1 MPRFFVPSTGFDGDS
16 VTILGDD
23 AFHMAR
29 SLRMAVGDEVT
40 VCDMHG
46 KEHLCRLDSL
56 RDDICRLTVLS
67 SKDSDA
73 EPPVEVT
80 LYMGYPKGDKLELV
94 IQKAV
99 ELGVC
104 SVVPFLSERCIKQP
118 RAEREEKQN
127 ARQCRI
133 AEEAA
138 KQCGRGRIPEV
149 GKTIPFASVL
159 ASVKD
164 FDVVLFCY
172 EGDGTESLRRVLSAN
187 KDAKRMAVII
197 GAEGGFSL
205 AEAEAAKNAGCA
217 LVGLG
222 KRILRCETAPL
233 CVLSDISYEFEL

>member
-80 LYMGYPKGDKLELV
+80 LYMGYPKSDKLELV

-104 SVVPFLSERCIKQP
+104 SIVPFLSERCIKQP

-138 KQCGRGRIPEV
+138 KQCGRGW
-149 GKTIPFASVL
+149 KNDPFCLGACL
-159 ASVKD
+159 G
-164 FDVVLFCY
+164 
-172 EGDGTESLRRVLSAN
+172 EG
-187 KDAKRMAVII
+187 
-197 GAEGGFSL
+197 F
-205 AEAEAAKNAGCA
+205 
-217 LVGLG
+217 
-222 KRILRCETAPL
+222 
-233 CVLSDISYEFEL
+233 

>member
-1 MPRFFVPSTGFDGDS
+1 MPRFFVPSTGFDADR
-16 VTILGDD
+16 VTITGDD

-29 SLRMAVGDEVT
+29 SLRMAVGDTVT

-46 KEHLCRLDSL
+46 REHLCRLDSL
-56 RDDICRLTVLS
+56 RDEICHLTVLS
-67 SKDSDA
+67 TKESET
-73 EPPVEVT
+73 EPPVDIT

-99 ELGVC
+99 ELGALEI
-104 SVVPFLSERCIKQP
+104 VPFLSERCVVKP

-138 KQCGRGRIPEV
+138 KQCGRGRIPTV
-149 GKTIPFASVL
+149 GMPISFSAML
-159 ASVKD
+159 AAAAKYD
-164 FDVVLFCY
+164 AVLFCY
-172 EGDGTESLRRVLSAN
+172 EGDGTRSLKAVLSEHR
-187 KDAKRMAVII
+187 DAKNIAVII
-197 GAEGGFSL
+197 GSEGGFSL
-205 AEAEAAKNAGCA
+205 AEAEAAQKAGCH

-233 CVLSDISYEFEL
+233 CVLSAISYEFEL

>member
-1 MPRFFVPSTGFDGDS
+1 MPRFFVPSTGFDADR
-16 VTILGDD
+16 VTITGDD
-23 AFHMAR
+23 AFHLAR
-29 SLRMAVGDEVT
+29 SLRMAVGDTVT

-56 RDDICRLTVLS
+56 HDDICHLTVLS
-67 SKDSDA
+67 TKQSES
-73 EPPVEVT
+73 EPPVDIT

-99 ELGVC
+99 ELGALEI
-104 SVVPFLSERCIKQP
+104 VPFLSERCVVKP

-138 KQCGRGRIPEV
+138 KQCGRGRIPTV
-149 GKTIPFASVL
+149 GMPISFSSMLSAVEKYDA
-159 ASVKD
+159 
-164 FDVVLFCY
+164 VLFCY
-172 EGDGTESLRRVLSAN
+172 EGDGTRSLKAVLSEHRDV
-187 KDAKRMAVII
+187 KKIAVII
-197 GAEGGFSL
+197 GSEGGFSL
-205 AEAEAAKNAGCA
+205 AEAEAAQKAGCH

-233 CVLSDISYEFEL
+233 CVLSAISYEFEL

>member
-1 MPRFFVPSTGFDGDS
+1 MPRFFVPSTGFDGDR
-16 VTILGDD
+16 VTVTGDD

-29 SLRMAVGDEVT
+29 SLRMAVGDTVT

-56 RDDICRLTVLS
+56 RDDVCHMTVVS
-67 SKDSDA
+67 TKYSET
-73 EPPVEVT
+73 EPPVDIT

-99 ELGVC
+99 ELGAL
-104 SVVPFLSERCIKQP
+104 SIVPFFSERCVIKP

-138 KQCGRGRIPEV
+138 KQCGRGRVPTV
-149 GKTIPFASVL
+149 GLPIPFSAVLSSVSQYD
-159 ASVKD
+159 A
-164 FDVVLFCY
+164 VLFCY
-172 EGDGTESLRRVLSAN
+172 EGDGTRTLKTVLSEN
-187 KDAKRMAVII
+187 KDAKRLAVII
-197 GAEGGFSL
+197 GSEGGFSL
-205 AEAEAAKNAGCA
+205 AEAKAAEEAGCQ

-222 KRILRCETAPL
+222 KRILRCETAPM
-233 CVLSDISYEFEL
+233 CVLSAISYEFEL

>member
-1 MPRFFVPSTGFDGDS
+1 MPRFFVPSSGFDGDS
-16 VTILGDD
+16 VTVLGDD

-29 SLRMAVGDEVT
+29 SLRMAVGDTVT

-46 KEHLCRLDSL
+46 REHLCRLDSL
-56 RDDICRLTVLS
+56 RDDVCHMTVLS
-67 SKDSDA
+67 SKESDT

-94 IQKAV
+94 IQKSV

-104 SVVPFLSERCIKQP
+104 SIVPFFSERCVKQP
-118 RAEREEKQN
+118 RVDREEKQN

-138 KQCGRGRIPEV
+138 KQCGRGRIPKVGLPISFSEV
-149 GKTIPFASVL
+149 LGAVASYD
-159 ASVKD
+159 AM
-164 FDVVLFCY
+164 LFCY
-172 EGDGTESLRRVLSAN
+172 EGDGTHSLKEVLQRYKS
-187 KDAKRMAVII
+187 AKRIAVIV

-205 AEAEAAKNAGCA
+205 AEAEAAVAAGCEA
-217 LVGLG
+217 VGLG
-222 KRILRCETAPL
+222 RRILRCETAPL

>member
-1 MPRFFVPSTGFDGDS
+1 MPRFFVPSTGFDADS
-16 VTILGDD
+16 VTIVGDD

-29 SLRMAVGDEVT
+29 SLRMAVGDTVT

-46 KEHLCRLDSL
+46 QEHLCRLDSL

-67 SKDSDA
+67 SKASET
-73 EPPVEVT
+73 EPPVDVT

-99 ELGVC
+99 ELGALF
-104 SVVPFLSERCIKQP
+104 VVPFFSERCVVKP

-138 KQCGRGRIPEV
+138 KQCGRGRVPTV
-149 GKTIPFASVL
+149 GMPIPFSSVL

-164 FDVVLFCY
+164 YDAVLFCY
-172 EGDGTESLRRVLSAN
+172 EGDGTRSL
-187 KDAKRMAVII
+187 KDVMRENRDARKIAVII
-197 GAEGGFSL
+197 GSEGGFSI
-205 AEAEAAKNAGCA
+205 AEAQAAAAAGCS

-222 KRILRCETAPL
+222 KRILRCETAPMY
-233 CVLSDISYEFEL
+233 VLSAISYEFEL